1 MTRALFGRVPN
12 FRFGTLRLRI
22 AVLFTILF
30 AAVMAVVMLLV
41 SQSVERFGEK
51 AASGNLSANAKVVD
65 EILDLRAR
73 QMLGSADVLS
83 RDFGFREAVAT
94 GDSATIASALRSLRS
109 RSQSGSAFV
118 VGLDGSLVEDGSGR
132 YPPVD
137 TIWGPLD
144 DGGRKGL
151 MRFGGGFAL
160 AAASPIDVPD
170 TVGWLVVT
178 QPLDARE
185 MDRLAKLGG
194 VDMRARVSAQSD
206 LPEWALGAQDGEIL
220 EGRGENDHLYH
231 ISRLPA
237 LQDGI
242 EPRLVL
248 EHSLG
253 EALAQYASLRY
264 LLAGVIAAGLALVIA
279 LGFRIA
285 SGITRP
291 LNRLDVAVRK
301 FARGEDATL
310 AVEGE
315 DEIGRLATNFNGMVK
330 AIAER
335 EREIIHV
342 GLHDGLTG
350 LPNRK
355 LFVQQLDEALSLR
368 KDDDRVLVAYVDLDD
383 FKVVNDTMGHPAGD
397 ALLRE
402 TAAHLR
408 KQLPQA
414 RIARFGGDEFAVL
427 ISHIE
432 PHSNLTALAD
442 EIQACFERPVDLGG
456 HQAVSSASIGIA
468 IAPGDGEDGITL
480 MKHADLALYRAKRDG
495 KANHHFFEPSLDEQA
510 RRRREM
516 ELDLRLAIRDGGF
529 ELYFQPLYDLRA
541 DRLQGFEALI
551 RWPHPTKGMI
561 SPGEFIPLAEETGL
575 ILPIGEWVLREACRI
590 ARDWPDE
597 LSVAVNISPKQFLA
611 PGLASTIMQALSTT
625 GLSPKRLEL
634 EITESVFIANVDK
647 TLGTLHSLRDV
658 GVRIALDDFGTGYSS
673 LSYLRSFPFDK
684 VKIDRS
690 FVQDLA
696 GEGNAHAVIRAIT
709 TLAEALG
716 MDTLAEGV
724 ELPEQMEILRREG
737 CQYIQGYLLSEPL
750 PMTGVTEL
758 FREMAH
764 DKKRRAIA

>member
-1 MTRALFGRVPN
+1 MKQALLDRLPSL
-12 FRFGTLRLRI
+12 RFATLRLRI
-22 AVLFTILF
+22 AVLFTALF
-30 AAVMAVVMLLV
+30 ALVMAVVMALV
-41 SQSVERFGEK
+41 SQSIERFGET
-51 AASGNLSANAKVVD
+51 AASGDLSANARVFD

-73 QMLGSADVLS
+73 QMRASADVLS

-94 GDSATIASALRSLRS
+94 GDAATIASALRSLRA

-132 YPPVD
+132 HPSVD

-144 DGGRKGL
+144 EGLQKGI
-151 MRFGGGFAL
+151 MRVGSEFTL
-160 AAASPIDVPD
+160 AAASPIEIPD
-170 TVGWLVVT
+170 LVGWLVVA

-185 MDRLAKLGG
+185 MDRLAKLGA
-194 VDMRARVSAQSD
+194 VDMQARVAAQSD
-206 LPEWALGAQDGEIL
+206 LPEWAATTADGEIV
-220 EGRGENDHLYH
+220 EGPWGNDHLYH
-231 ISRLPA
+231 VSRLPA

-248 EHSLG
+248 DHSLG

-264 LLAGVIAAGLALVIA
+264 LLAAVIAAGLALVIA

-285 SGITRP
+285 NGITKP
-291 LNRLDVAVRK
+291 LGRLDAAVRK

-310 AVEGE
+310 VVEGE
-315 DEIGRLATNFNGMVK
+315 DEIGRLATNFNGMVQ

-368 KDDDRVLVAYVDLDD
+368 REEDRVLVAYVDLDD
-383 FKVVNDTMGHPAGD
+383 FKVINDTLGHPAGD

-402 TAAHLR
+402 TANHLR
-408 KQLPQA
+408 KRLPQA
-414 RIARFGGDEFAVL
+414 KIARFGGDEFAVL
-427 ISHIE
+427 ITGIAPE
-432 PHSNLTALAD
+432 KNLTALAD
-442 EIQACFERPVDLGG
+442 EIQSCFERQVDLGG
-456 HQAVSSASIGIA
+456 HQADSSASIGIA
-468 IAPGDGEDGITL
+468 IAPGDGGDGITL

-590 ARDWPDE
+590 A
-597 LSVAVNISPKQFLA
+597 
-611 PGLASTIMQALSTT
+611 
-625 GLSPKRLEL
+625 
-634 EITESVFIANVDK
+634 
-647 TLGTLHSLRDV
+647 
-658 GVRIALDDFGTGYSS
+658 
-673 LSYLRSFPFDK
+673 
-684 VKIDRS
+684 
-690 FVQDLA
+690 
-696 GEGNAHAVIRAIT
+696 
-709 TLAEALG
+709 
-716 MDTLAEGV
+716 
-724 ELPEQMEILRREG
+724 
-737 CQYIQGYLLSEPL
+737 
-750 PMTGVTEL
+750 
-758 FREMAH
+758 
-764 DKKRRAIA
+764 